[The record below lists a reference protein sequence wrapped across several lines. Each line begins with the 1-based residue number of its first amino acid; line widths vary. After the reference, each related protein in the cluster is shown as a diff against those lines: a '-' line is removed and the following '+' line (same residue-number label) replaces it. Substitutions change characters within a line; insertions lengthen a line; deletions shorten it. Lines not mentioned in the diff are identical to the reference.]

1 MTHYPVM
8 LRILQVLVLEVLCL
22 EGKKRKDG
30 VPLLLGKS
38 GHFDAPLT
46 ALDLNFRLMVLQ
58 YLQLVEGRLATKTY
72 EELKTSPKS
81 SSSHVP
87 FKMALLKITQQSIF
101 FFTRNSLLLS
111 GITYLTWRKLSVT
124 AMLHRDAEY

>member
-1 MTHYPVM
+1 M

-46 ALDLNFRLMVLQ
+46 ALDLNFRLMVPQ
-58 YLQLVEGRLATKTY
+58 YLQLVEGR
-72 EELKTSPKS
+72 
-81 SSSHVP
+81 
-87 FKMALLKITQQSIF
+87 LLKITQQSIF
-101 FFTRNSLLLS
+101 FSQEIVSYF
-111 GITYLTWRKLSVT
+111 
-124 AMLHRDAEY
+124 

>member
-46 ALDLNFRLMVLQ
+46 ALDLNFRLMVPQ

-81 SSSHVP
+81 SSSRVP
-87 FKMALLKITQQSIF
+87 FKKGL
-101 FFTRNSLLLS
+101 
-111 GITYLTWRKLSVT
+111 
-124 AMLHRDAEY
+124 

>member
-1 MTHYPVM
+1 M

-22 EGKKRKDG
+22 EGKEREDG
-30 VPLLLGKS
+30 APLLLGKS

-46 ALDLNFRLMVLQ
+46 ALDLNFRLVVLE
-58 YLQLVEGRLATKTY
+58 YLQLVEGSLATKTY

-81 SSSHVP
+81 LSSHVP

-101 FFTRNSLLLS
+101 FPQEIVSYFQ
-111 GITYLTWRKLSVT
+111 G
-124 AMLHRDAEY
+124 